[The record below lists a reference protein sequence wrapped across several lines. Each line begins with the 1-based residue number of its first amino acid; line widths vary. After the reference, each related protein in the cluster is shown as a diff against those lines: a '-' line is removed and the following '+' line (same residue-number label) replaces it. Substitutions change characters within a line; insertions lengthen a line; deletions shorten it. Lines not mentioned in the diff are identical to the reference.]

1 MAKSIFNRFVKSLPN
16 LYKTAIQSNDEE
28 QFISSI
34 RAYASM
40 KIEERISEES
50 VRCAKSILTMAEYEN
65 KTIFE
70 LSKERKVFIETLSML
85 WTFLKDPIQSNVNT
99 DLLEDL
105 FYLFLIAD
113 GAKRVKR
120 PSETKV
126 RGWMKRWPSGLDK
139 EVREKR
145 EEVKRRLIHL
155 LVKKIERRGSLNSR
169 YTFPK
174 EINEQEKL
182 ALVEEWWNDFRFHLT
197 MAARTPGELNYYLEE
212 SLPVRVM
219 KILNKAR
226 KKGIPFFVTPY
237 YLSLLNTDESGF
249 DDHTIRG
256 YILYSESL
264 VETYGNIKAWE
275 REDIVEPGKPNAAGW
290 ILPESHSIHRRYP
303 EVAIMIP
310 ETRGRSCGG
319 LCASCQRMY
328 DFQRERLNFDLDE
341 LKPKEQ
347 WEVRLKRLMNYFR
360 EDSQLRD
367 ILITGG
373 DALMT
378 SNKNLRKVLDAV
390 LAMAMEKKLD
400 NTNREYGEKYAELQR
415 VRLGSRLLAYLP
427 SRIDDGLVSILSE
440 FKERGSKA
448 GICQFVVQTHF
459 QSPLEVTP
467 EAKRAIKQIL
477 SAGWTISNQLVF
489 NAPASR
495 RGHTSKLRQV
505 LNSMGVITYYTFSV
519 KGFAENRSL
528 YAPNSRSMQEAIEEK
543 SIGALTPEQE
553 RELNQIFLSG
563 ENIPGKIK
571 EMMKRDDIPFLPT
584 DRNVLNLPAIGKS
597 MTFQMVGITRNG
609 ERILKFDHDRTRR
622 HSPII
627 DKMGD
632 VFISENRSIS
642 SYLREIESMGDKSS
656 EYDSIWSYTEG
667 ETEPVFWLFKYPT
680 KGMGFTKEMTNL
692 TL

>member
-1 MAKSIFNRFVKSLPN
+1 
-16 LYKTAIQSNDEE
+16 
-28 QFISSI
+28 
-34 RAYASM
+34 
-40 KIEERISEES
+40 
-50 VRCAKSILTMAEYEN
+50 
-65 KTIFE
+65 
-70 LSKERKVFIETLSML
+70 
-85 WTFLKDPIQSNVNT
+85 
-99 DLLEDL
+99 
-105 FYLFLIAD
+105 
-113 GAKRVKR
+113 
-120 PSETKV
+120 
-126 RGWMKRWPSGLDK
+126 
-139 EVREKR
+139 
-145 EEVKRRLIHL
+145 
-155 LVKKIERRGSLNSR
+155 
-169 YTFPK
+169 
-174 EINEQEKL
+174 
-182 ALVEEWWNDFRFHLT
+182 
-197 MAARTPGELNYYLEE
+197 
-212 SLPVRVM
+212 
-219 KILNKAR
+219 
-226 KKGIPFFVTPY
+226 
-237 YLSLLNTDESGF
+237 
-249 DDHTIRG
+249 
-256 YILYSESL
+256 
-264 VETYGNIKAWE
+264 
-275 REDIVEPGKPNAAGW
+275 
-290 ILPESHSIHRRYP
+290 
-303 EVAIMIP
+303 
-310 ETRGRSCGG
+310 
-319 LCASCQRMY
+319 MY

-390 LAMAMEKKLD
+390 LAMAIEKKMD
-400 NTNREYGEKYAELQR
+400 NTKREHGEKYAELQR

-427 SRIDDGLVSILSE
+427 SRIDDGLISLLKE
-440 FKERGSKA
+440 FKDRGSKA

-495 RGHTSKLRQV
+495 RGHTAKLRQV

-528 YAPNSRSMQEAIEEK
+528 FAPNSRSMQEAIEEK

-656 EYDSIWSYTEG
+656 EYESIWSYTEG